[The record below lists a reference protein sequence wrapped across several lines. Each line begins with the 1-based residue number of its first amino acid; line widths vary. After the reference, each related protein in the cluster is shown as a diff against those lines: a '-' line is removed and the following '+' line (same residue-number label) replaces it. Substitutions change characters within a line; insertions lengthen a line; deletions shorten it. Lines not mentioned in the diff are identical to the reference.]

1 MSTGVAAQRA
11 PQRPS
16 GKEQTLSRAASHYAS
31 TTEGESRAEATV
43 QMSRRRAV
51 CDCRVKADCAA
62 LRWLR
67 TAGPAL
73 VVCRITC
80 GWSPWARRCSVCG
93 WCGDPCGLAKAE
105 LNLGEQFSRRRSSPF
120 TPLHR
125 EDRFHISAAGS
136 VHLHASRLPISQ
148 TRLLKFSP
156 GAPVTTLFTA
166 NR

>member
-1 MSTGVAAQRA
+1 MM
-11 PQRPS
+11 
-16 GKEQTLSRAASHYAS
+16 
-31 TTEGESRAEATV
+31 

-51 CDCRVKADCAA
+51 CDCRVKSIIRLRCAGCA
-62 LRWLR
+62 RQRRRWWCAESHA
-67 TAGPAL
+67 AGLHGPDGAL
-73 VVCRITC
+73 VQC
-80 GWSPWARRCSVCG
+80 GPQST
-93 WCGDPCGLAKAE
+93 DPCGLAKAE

-166 NR
+166 NQ